1 MGQIIQENGMGFRKA
16 LWSMEKGRVGLT
28 GSSENI
34 VKNAIMNLQWFTF
47 VSLYGGFFS
56 SLTVLS
62 SLGVGMKKV
71 KAGKTLQLE
80 FSQAE
85 IINIRQRG

>member
-34 VKNAIMNLQWFTF
+34 VRNAIMNLQWFTF
-47 VSLYGGFFS
+47 VSLYGGFFF
-56 SLTVLS
+56 LPNCPKQP
-62 SLGVGMKKV
+62 GGRNEE
-71 KAGKTLQLE
+71 GK
-80 FSQAE
+80 
-85 IINIRQRG
+85 GW

>member
-28 GSSENI
+28 GSFENI

-47 VSLYGGFFS
+47 VLLYVFFFNPQ
-56 SLTVLS
+56 LS
-62 SLGVGMKKV
+62 
-71 KAGKTLQLE
+71 
-80 FSQAE
+80 
-85 IINIRQRG
+85 

>member
-28 GSSENI
+28 GSFENI

-47 VSLYGGFFS
+47 VLLYGVFVFLFFFFNPQ
-56 SLTVLS
+56 LS
-62 SLGVGMKKV
+62 
-71 KAGKTLQLE
+71 
-80 FSQAE
+80 
-85 IINIRQRG
+85 